1 MYQHSHWVVSGRII
15 SHRAG
20 SVPATQTDCRV
31 SFLVS
36 VNCDIAGVCFH
47 PALGLVLL
55 QASGLAQ
62 TEEKA
67 EEAGSEGRR
76 GRQRAGC
83 WLLVYSDA
91 ALVANQREWNTL
103 PRFSVGE
110 MSKVMG
116 GPSSSH
122 YGIGA
127 HFDLPL
133 SGILSGYCKP
143 LFEPKAGVDQFQQS
157 GRQFRL
163 LSGAVH

>member
-1 MYQHSHWVVSGRII
+1 M
-15 SHRAG
+15 
-20 SVPATQTDCRV
+20 
-31 SFLVS
+31 S

-76 GRQRAGC
+76 GRQRAPGVGC
-83 WLLVYSDA
+83 LFIQDTM
-91 ALVANQREWNTL
+91 LVANQQEWNTL
-103 PRFSVGE
+103 PRFSVGK

-133 SGILSGYCKP
+133 TGILSGYCKP

-157 GRQFRL
+157 GGQFRL